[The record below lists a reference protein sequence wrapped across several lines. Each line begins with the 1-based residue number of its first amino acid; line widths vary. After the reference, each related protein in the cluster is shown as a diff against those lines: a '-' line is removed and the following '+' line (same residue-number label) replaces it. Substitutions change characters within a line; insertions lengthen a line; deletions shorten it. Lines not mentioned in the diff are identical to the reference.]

1 MSRTFRH
8 YWPDRFQGRVWV
20 NFNLPGV
27 IVKSGGAVHAV
38 SGVVISACEYEPG
51 PGLFAKAG
59 VMKKGDANIWVS
71 NVHPYVRDN
80 QATDPVT
87 QNGGVEFVINVD
99 YFSPLLIATTI
110 TVFDEVVDVR
120 LGEEL

>member
-1 MSRTFRH
+1 VHPHPPGLELPPRRRDRT
-8 YWPDRFQGRVWV
+8 P
-20 NFNLPGV
+20 
-27 IVKSGGAVHAV
+27 GGAIRTGIAQR
-38 SGVVISACEYEPG
+38 EELLM
-51 PGLFAKAG
+51 GLIRG

-80 QATDPVT
+80 QTTDPVA

-99 YFSPLLIATTI
+99 YFSPLLVATTI
-110 TVFDEVVDVR
+110 TVFDEVVNVR